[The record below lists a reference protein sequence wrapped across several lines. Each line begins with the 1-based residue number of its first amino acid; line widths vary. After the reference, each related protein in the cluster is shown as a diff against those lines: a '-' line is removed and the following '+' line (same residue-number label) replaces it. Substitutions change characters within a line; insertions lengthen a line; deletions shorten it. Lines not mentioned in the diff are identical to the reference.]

1 MDENGEKRGRSKLA
15 DCGADKLVTTLIGS
29 AKQTRGLTAEIKYE
43 SNAVIEKVYIIQKV
57 CIYAGRNNTS
67 HHSRLLG

>member
-1 MDENGEKRGRSKLA
+1 MRMERREGGQSS
-15 DCGADKLVTTLIGS
+15 LI
-29 AKQTRGLTAEIKYE
+29 AAQTRGLTAEIKYE